1 MVVPGAIIKPNNRI
15 EWISQLMRNC
25 GIDHFEQ
32 LVVLLQIR
40 KHNQVGLVNDLDQHV
55 FLGVQLEGVHFYLQE
70 LVLLIGWLCG
80 GVVALLASAVDFVSF
95 HSLEDHQVKVF
106 LLD

>member
-1 MVVPGAIIKPNNRI
+1 
-15 EWISQLMRNC
+15 MRHG

-32 LVVLLQIR
+32 FIVLLQVR

-55 FLGVQLEGVHFYLQE
+55 FLGVQLEGVHLYLQE

-80 GVVALLASAVDFVSF
+80 GVVALLAVDFVSF